1 MAGTGKSTIARTV
14 AHHFSKEGQLGA
26 SFFFSKGGGDLGN
39 ASKFV
44 QTLAIQLSHYKS
56 GIAERIYKAI
66 VAHPGIDQKRDLWK
80 HFIIGPLSQIETGT
94 PAPLVIVLVIDA
106 LDECANQD
114 DAQLI
119 LQLFAESK
127 ETGNIKLRIFVT
139 SRPEQ
144 PINLGFGSMD
154 GSTHRDIALHSV
166 FQDETERDIS
176 AFLKHELGLVSKE
189 RGLYPDW
196 PNSKDLEKLVRKAN
210 GLFIYAATACRFI
223 RDRNFRPRKQLSLL
237 LKDNPSHNSQTAELD
252 EMYMQVLRHSV
263 LSECHPRDQ
272 PMVLERFRKVVGCI
286 VILFK
291 PLCVRNS
298 FLLLQTGEGG
308 KEEEEDGGEE
318 EDEEEK
324 EEEVRITLSPL
335 GSVLDVSNL
344 TEVAPQ
350 LLHPSFRDFLL
361 NPERCTDSQFWVDG
375 KKAHT
380 DLTKSCLKVMSKSLR
395 KDICNLRLPGIHTS
409 EVDRSR
415 VKRYIPAELRYA
427 CSYWVHHFQESD
439 LSPPLLETVYK
450 FLKQYL
456 LHWFEALSLL
466 GKMQES
472 IYMLSALRILVQVNI
487 PFMMR
492 VIANMGSDFSPQ
504 STVRLGP

>member
-1 MAGTGKSTIARTV
+1 MPIFYWLNIRLLKPTLIARTV

-66 VAHPGIDQKRDLWK
+66 VAHP
-80 HFIIGPLSQIETGT
+80 
-94 PAPLVIVLVIDA
+94 
-106 LDECANQD
+106 DECANQD

-127 ETGNIKLRIFVT
+127 EAGNIKLRIFVT

-144 PINLGFGSMD
+144 PINLGFGSMG

-252 EMYMQVLRHSV
+252 EIYMQVLRHSV
-263 LSECHPRDQ
+263 LR
-272 PMVLERFRKVVGCI
+272 G
-286 VILFK
+286 
-291 PLCVRNS
+291 
-298 FLLLQTGEGG
+298 
-308 KEEEEDGGEE
+308 EEEEE
-318 EDEEEK
+318 EDEEER
-324 EEEVRITLSPL
+324 EEEVKITLSPL

-361 NPERCTDSQFWVDG
+361 NPE
-375 KKAHT
+375 
-380 DLTKSCLKVMSKSLR
+380 
-395 KDICNLRLPGIHTS
+395 
-409 EVDRSR
+409 
-415 VKRYIPAELRYA
+415 
-427 CSYWVHHFQESD
+427 
-439 LSPPLLETVYK
+439 
-450 FLKQYL
+450 
-456 LHWFEALSLL
+456 
-466 GKMQES
+466 
-472 IYMLSALRILVQVNI
+472 
-487 PFMMR
+487 
-492 VIANMGSDFSPQ
+492 
-504 STVRLGP
+504 